1 MRKEPDAPGAELGQ
15 ARLRADRQ
23 APGFFGMFGFVE
35 ATGLVAAGL
44 TTAAFL
50 PQVVETWKARSAA
63 GLSLT
68 MLLVFAT
75 GVALWLVYGLG
86 TGQVPVI
93 LANGMTLVLVSVLLG
108 LKLRDMRRAEA

>member
-1 MRKEPDAPGAELGQ
+1 
-15 ARLRADRQ
+15 
-23 APGFFGMFGFVE
+23 MFGIVE
-35 ATGLVAAGL
+35 ATGLAAAGL

-75 GVALWLVYGLG
+75 GVALWLFYGVA
-86 TGQVPVI
+86 TGQLPVI
-93 LANGMTLVLVSVLLG
+93 LANAVTLVLVMVLLG
-108 LKLRDMRRAEA
+108 LKLRDRRRARIS

>member
-1 MRKEPDAPGAELGQ
+1 MRGMLAWGRLGS
-15 ARLRADRQ
+15 RRTGRRRDCL
-23 APGFFGMFGFVE
+23 GMFGYLE
-35 ATGLVAAGL
+35 ATGLVAAAL

-50 PQVVETWKARSAA
+50 PQVLETWRTRSAA

-93 LANGMTLVLVSVLLG
+93 LANAVTLVLVLVLVG
-108 LKLRDMRRAEA
+108 LKLRDRRRSAA